1 MLEAAISLWLDVGRQ
16 LRKTWMS
23 CLSGLFLIILFKMDS
38 PAPTFSIPA
47 AVLPP
52 SLLPVYLATVCTP
65 RSDSAPQPIC
75 EILGDIV
82 LFHTLMASGPQS
94 IVGQAKICLCFP
106 LVQSTFPW
114 TSLIVGEGGYPL
126 GITTS
131 HTSSA
136 HLPTYIGR
144 NTQYH
149 HSTPRGGERKERQL

>member
-1 MLEAAISLWLDVGRQ
+1 MPLWTFPHYSLQ
-16 LRKTWMS
+16 N
-23 CLSGLFLIILFKMDS
+23 GLPSTHIFHPCCRS
-38 PAPTFSIPA
+38 PSF
-47 AVLPP
+47 LPP
-52 SLLPVYLATVCTP
+52 FLPVYLAAVCTP
-65 RSDSAPQPIC
+65 SSDSAPQPIC

-114 TSLIVGEGGYPL
+114 TSLIVSEGGYPL